1 MRSGEVALPACLAVV
16 TLLTRAVALNA
27 TALWSSNQK
36 KVEISRTVRER
47 CMAALKL
54 SPQDDVALHV
64 LGRWEYEMACVGF
77 AVRMVVKMAYGGLE
91 VGSLD
96 AAHQCLAQA
105 IELRPE
111 RLVHRVVMA
120 RILLKQGKH
129 AQAVEQLEI
138 ACRLRMEDV
147 NAVHERAEAVR
158 MLHSLGRPA
167 PPAPEVQVQPP
178 GSPRAPASPRSRD
191 SFSSEATVHR
201 ELGAGQHSGG
211 YALVA

>member
-1 MRSGEVALPACLAVV
+1 MTDWLPHSFLH
-16 TLLTRAVALNA
+16 LTA
-27 TALWSSNQK
+27 ALWSSNHK

-47 CMAALKL
+47 AMVALKL
-54 SPQDDVALHV
+54 SPEDDVALHV

-96 AAHQCLAQA
+96 GAHQCLARA

-120 RILLKQGKH
+120 RILMKQGKTP
-129 AQAVEQLEI
+129 QAIEQLDI
-138 ACRLRMEDV
+138 ACRLRVEDV

-158 MLHSLGRPA
+158 MLRGLGRQPPQEEALPRVPA
-167 PPAPEVQVQPP
+167 PSVPVARPSCTGDSQQEEQAILPPWGMQPA
-178 GSPRAPASPRSRD
+178 
-191 SFSSEATVHR
+191 
-201 ELGAGQHSGG
+201 
-211 YALVA
+211 VAVAC